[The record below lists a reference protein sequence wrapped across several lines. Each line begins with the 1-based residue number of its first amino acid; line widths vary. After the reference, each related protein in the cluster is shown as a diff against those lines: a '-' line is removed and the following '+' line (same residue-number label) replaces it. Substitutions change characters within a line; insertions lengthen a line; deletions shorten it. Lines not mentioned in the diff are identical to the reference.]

1 MGRGSP
7 VKIKIYKLG
16 GIAKYIGKGTNLVS
30 LGFAAKDVV

>member
-7 VKIKIYKLG
+7 VKIKTYKLG
-16 GIAKYIGKGTNLVS
+16 GIGKYIGKGTNLVS